1 MKCSDCDSKDCYR
14 GKNCAPKDILADY
27 KGEDL
32 KIMKVASGIEA
43 KYYMQK
49 TRLEE
54 IILFTKEFGY
64 EKVGVAFCIGL
75 EKEAKIFCE
84 ILEKHITVE
93 SVCCKVC
100 GVEKDTYDLDKMQEE
115 NIEVSCNPIAQ
126 ANILNR
132 AGTQLNIAIGLCL
145 GHDMLFNK
153 HSEAPVTTFI
163 VKDRVLAHNP
173 AGALYSKYYMKNVF
187 EMGKE

>member
-1 MKCSDCDSKDCYR
+1 MRCADCDSKDCYQ

-27 KGEDL
+27 EGEDL
-32 KIMKVASGIEA
+32 EIMKVASGIEA

-54 IILFTKEFGY
+54 ILLFTKELGY
-64 EKVGVAFCIGL
+64 ERIGVAFCIGL
-75 EKEAKIFCE
+75 EKEAKSFCE
-84 ILEKHITVE
+84 IMEKHLTVE

-100 GVEKDTYDLDKMQEE
+100 GVEKDTYDLDKIREE
-115 NIEVSCNPIAQ
+115 SIEIACNPIAQ
-126 ANILNR
+126 ANVLNR
-132 AGTQLNIAIGLCL
+132 AGTQLNIIIGLCL
-145 GHDMLFNK
+145 GHDILFNK
-153 HSEAPVTTFI
+153 YSEAPVTTFI

-187 EMGKE
+187 EMGKQ